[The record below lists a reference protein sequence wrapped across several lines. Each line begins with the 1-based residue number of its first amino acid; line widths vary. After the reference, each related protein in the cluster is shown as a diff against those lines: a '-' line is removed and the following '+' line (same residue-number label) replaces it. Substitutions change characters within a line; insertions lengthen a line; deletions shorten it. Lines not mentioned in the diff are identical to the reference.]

1 MMTEA
6 QGVAEPWACVSRSR
20 WSSASPARSRG
31 RAQDLDAAGRRTCRA
46 LELEALVGS
55 VVELGRIT
63 GQPTPTIEAV
73 YAATSLLGRS
83 LAAQQG
89 RLRIEPA

>member
-1 MMTEA
+1 ML
-6 QGVAEPWACVSRSR
+6 
-20 WSSASPARSRG
+20 
-31 RAQDLDAAGRRTCRA
+31 QDVEHGRA

-63 GQPTPTIEAV
+63 GIPTPTIEAV

-83 LAAQQG
+83 LAGQHG
-89 RLRIEPA
+89 RLRIEGV